1 MKIAVAG
8 KGGVGKTT
16 ISAGLCL
23 LMAQQERNPRAVDAD
38 PNNCLGY
45 ALGFPPELLD
55 DLTPLSEMRALLA
68 ERAGSK
74 PGQGGM
80 FILAPPIADLITR
93 YEISYEGISLLVM
106 GAVDE
111 GGSGCMCPENATLR
125 TILRELAAEDRDLVV
140 DMVAGLE
147 HLGRGT
153 AEAVDGLLAVAQP
166 TGAAMRTVRRI
177 IRLAADIGIQRI
189 WILGNNATD
198 EREADLIRRSF
209 SDLPVIGVLPHYDG
223 LVSEDGFEDPARLLA
238 DLGDVLHALDEY
250 HNQEG

>member
-16 ISAGLCL
+16 ISAALCL
-23 LMAQQERNPRAVDAD
+23 LMAQQGRNPRAVDAD

-55 DLTPLSEMRALLA
+55 GLSPLSEMRSLLA

-74 PGQGGM
+74 AGQGGT
-80 FILAPPIADLITR
+80 FLLAPPVSDIISEYQIT
-93 YEISYEGISLLVM
+93 YEGISLIVM
-106 GAVDE
+106 GSVDE

-125 TILRELAAEDRDLVV
+125 TVLREIAGEDRDLVV

-153 AEAVDGLLAVAQP
+153 ARAVDGLLAVTQP
-166 TGAAMRTVRRI
+166 TDAAIRTLQRMF
-177 IRLAADIGIQRI
+177 RLANDIGLKKI
-189 WILGNNATD
+189 WILGNNAAN

-209 SDLPVIGVLPHYDG
+209 PEFPIIGILPHYEG
-223 LVSEDGFEDPARLLA
+223 LVSEDGFQDPARLFSDLSEVLA
-238 DLGDVLHALDEY
+238 ALDKYSNE
-250 HNQEG
+250 EG

>member
-16 ISAGLCL
+16 VSAGLSL
-23 LMAQQERNPRAVDAD
+23 LMAQQGRNPRAVDAD

-55 DLTPLSEMRALLA
+55 GLRPLSEMRALLA

-74 PGQGGM
+74 PGEGGM
-80 FILAPPIADLITR
+80 FLLAPPVADLISE
-93 YEISYEGISLLVM
+93 YEISSQGVSLLVM

-125 TILRELAAEDRDLVV
+125 TILRELAAEPRDLVV

-153 AEAVDGLLAVAQP
+153 AEAVDGLLAVTQP
-166 TGAAMRTVRRI
+166 TNAAIRTVTRI
-177 IRLAADIGIQRI
+177 IRLARDLGIEQI
-189 WILGNNATD
+189 WILGNNAAD
-198 EREADLIRRSF
+198 EREADFIRQSF
-209 SDLPVIGVLPHYDG
+209 PDFPVLGVLPHYEG
-223 LVSEDGFEDPARLLA
+223 LVNEGGFGEPAGRQLLS
-238 DLGDVLHALDEY
+238 DLGEVLQALDEY
-250 HNQEG
+250 HD